1 MRRRKRWLPVP
12 AVVFIA
18 LALST
23 LQGKFWGG
31 GIMAAEIGRSVDQTA
46 DKREVIVETEILP
59 EEEEGYVPKGEYVDQ
74 YGKQYWLKEWR
85 LETCVIQERLEMVER
100 TVVYEEVE
108 WEDQIPK
115 KAVIDLR
122 DNAGGRRVQK
132 EYPVLRMSKKGE
144 QWMSDFYF
152 TAVFHSYDADYY
164 WLGEKKIPFNS
175 SKPELEGSSREL
187 LAEIGADPER
197 YRILDFVWQGE
208 SYFDESGNLC
218 RNALVTGEKKVS
230 EYHVTYG
237 GEALFPET
245 EGIKCVA
252 VYRGFDSVTD
262 GWGLAEEGNM
272 DLEDSSLS
280 ETVKKG
286 KWLIIRNTVVVTMSV
301 LLVGTFLALLIMGG
315 VKKFR
320 KRKGVLE

>member
-18 LALST
+18 LALSFV
-23 LQGKFWGG
+23 QGEFWGG
-31 GIMAAEIGRSVDQTA
+31 GIMAAEAGESMGQTA
-46 DKREVIVETEILP
+46 DKRELIVETEILP
-59 EEEEGYVPKGEYVDQ
+59 EEGEGYVPPGEYVDQ
-74 YGKQYWLKEWR
+74 YGKQYWLKAWR
-85 LETCVIQERLEMVER
+85 LETYVIPERLEVVER
-100 TVVYEEVE
+100 TVIYEEVE

-115 KAVIDLR
+115 KAVVDLR
-122 DNAGGRRVQK
+122 DNAGSRQIQK

-144 QWMSDFYF
+144 RWLSDFHF
-152 TAVFHSYDADYY
+152 TAVFHSYGADYY
-164 WLGEKKIPFNS
+164 WLGEKKIPFNN
-175 SKPELEGSSREL
+175 SKPELEESSREL

-197 YRILDFVWQGE
+197 YRILDFIWQGE
-208 SYFDESGNLC
+208 PYSDESRNLC

-262 GWGLAEEGNM
+262 GWGLAEEGDM

-301 LLVGTFLALLIMGG
+301 LLVGAFFALLIMGV

>member
-1 MRRRKRWLPVP
+1 MRRRKWWLPVP

-18 LALST
+18 LALSAV
-23 LQGKFWGG
+23 QGEIWGD
-31 GIMAAEIGRSVDQTA
+31 GIMAAEAGRSMDQTA
-46 DKREVIVETEILP
+46 DKREVIVETEILR
-59 EEEEGYVPKGEYVDQ
+59 EEGEGYVPPGEYMDQ

-85 LETCVIQERLEMVER
+85 LETYVIPERLEMVER
-100 TVVYEEVE
+100 TVIYEEVE

-115 KAVIDLR
+115 KAVVDLR
-122 DNAGGRRVQK
+122 DNAGGRRVRK

-144 QWMSDFYF
+144 RWMSDFHF

-175 SKPELEGSSREL
+175 SKPELEESSREL

-208 SYFDESGNLC
+208 PYSDESGNLC

-262 GWGLAEEGNM
+262 GWGLAEEGDM
-272 DLEDSSLS
+272 DLEDTSLS
-280 ETVKKG
+280 EKVKKG